1 VALPVVIVGASLGGL
16 RSAEALRRSGYAG
29 PITVFGEEPHA
40 PYNRPPL
47 SKDVLGG
54 EVSHAAVAFPQ
65 RAATADVDWRLGTR
79 IHSADLERRLVRT
92 ADGEDVPYR
101 ALVIATGLRPKRLSE
116 RTAALAGA
124 FALRTLDDAG
134 ALSDALRPGVQVVIA
149 GSGFVG
155 CEVAA
160 TARQLGC
167 EVTVVG
173 SARLPMLGPL
183 GSALAEDVMR
193 RHEERGVRFHLGT
206 HVAEALGQEAVEG
219 VRLADGSQVACQVL
233 VEAIGSLHN
242 IEWLA
247 GNDVDAV
254 QGLRTDSAMRVL
266 RVDGRPWE
274 DVFAVGD
281 VARFPNAIYGDVPAS
296 IEHWNIPTET
306 AKRASR
312 VLALQLADDPGL
324 DAALAERFAP
334 VPSFWSDQYDMSLL
348 AYGLPALA
356 DRVEL
361 LAGEAGGDCV
371 YGYFVGDRMVGVC
384 GIGMRAEVLRHR
396 EEVSRYGHVPIGEP
410 AR

>member
-1 VALPVVIVGASLGGL
+1 MSPPVVIVGASLGGL
-16 RSAEALRRSGYAG
+16 RSAEALRRCGYAG
-29 PITVFGEEPHA
+29 PITVFGDEPHA

-54 EVSHAAVAFPQ
+54 EVTHAAVAFPQ
-65 RAATADVDWRLGTR
+65 RAATSDVEWRLGTR
-79 IHSADLERRLVRT
+79 IRSADLEQRSIRT
-92 ADGEDVPYR
+92 TDGEEVRYR
-101 ALVIATGLRPKRLSE
+101 ALVVATGLRPKRLSP
-116 RTAALAGA
+116 RTATLAGA
-124 FALRTLDDAG
+124 FALRTLDDA
-134 ALSDALRPGVQVVIA
+134 AALRNALHPGVQVVIA

-173 SARLPMLGPL
+173 SAELPMLGPL

-193 RHEERGVRFHLGT
+193 RHVERGVRFRMGT

-219 VRLADGSQVACQVL
+219 VRLADGSEVACQVL

-242 IEWLA
+242 TEWLD
-247 GNDVDAV
+247 GNDVNAA

-266 RVDGRPWE
+266 RADGSSWR

-281 VARFPNAIYGDVPAS
+281 VARFPNAIYGDEPAS

-312 VLALQLADDPGL
+312 ILALQLAEDPRL
-324 DAALAERFAP
+324 DAAIAERFAP

-361 LAGEAGGDCV
+361 LAGKAGGDCV

-384 GIGMRAEVLRHR
+384 GIGMRSEVLKHR
-396 EEVSRYGHVPIGEP
+396 DEVSRYGHVPIGEP